1 MVKPNGESRN
11 APIRVVFS
19 QDDDRVGYLIVG
31 GETWGAVE
39 WSEKRGVWCIEDAE
53 GRCLRHAS
61 SIQGQAVAKEE
72 AIALAEQMVR
82 DGRMPSPE
90 EAAQRRASER
100 QREREKRAKQPSEIR
115 RKQERAERNRL
126 WDARFAAEREASEA
140 PPFFEIF
147 AEAFDLADP
156 ELWRSNSFAMVRPRL
171 LFEVKAAVAQMQL
184 RVHEQRHDRYPKHPD
199 PELEESLA
207 RARAILKLLD
217 DEAAP

>member
-19 QDDDRVGYLIVG
+19 QDDDRVGCLIVG

-61 SIQGQAVAKEE
+61 SIQGQAAAKEE

-126 WDARFAAEREASEA
+126 WDANLPPSAKRAKRRRSLKSSLKPSTSPTRSYGAATPSR
-140 PPFFEIF
+140 
-147 AEAFDLADP
+147 
-156 ELWRSNSFAMVRPRL
+156 WC
-171 LFEVKAAVAQMQL
+171 
-184 RVHEQRHDRYPKHPD
+184 
-199 PELEESLA
+199 A
-207 RARAILKLLD
+207 RACCLK
-217 DEAAP
+217 